1 MYYSIEGP
9 NHIRHAYEK
18 VAIHFTIQKLVRTR
32 PQNLRF
38 IQKCTG
44 QPRILTNI
52 LLKQYEY

>member
-1 MYYSIEGP
+1 MP
-9 NHIRHAYEK
+9 DQRWKNRHYHMK
-18 VAIHFTIQKLVRTR
+18 KLLYILQYKKLVRTR

-44 QPRILTNI
+44 QPRFLTNI